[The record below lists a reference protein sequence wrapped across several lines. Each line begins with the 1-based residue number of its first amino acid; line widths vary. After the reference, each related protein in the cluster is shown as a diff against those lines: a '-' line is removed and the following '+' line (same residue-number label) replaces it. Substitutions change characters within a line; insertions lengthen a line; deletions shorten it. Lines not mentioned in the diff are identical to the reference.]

1 MAKQLKG
8 IVVKEKQGFLSSFI
22 KDDASDIGEFIWND
36 IVKPTLKKLVYD
48 VITDSI
54 GMLLGQ
60 DQKSKN
66 KYNRYHS
73 YTYYDDYD
81 WVSSSSSRYDRF
93 SSSYGGYEERSKKAK
108 VIAFASEEDANEALH
123 LMNERI
129 RKYGRCSIMTL
140 NDLAGVES
148 EYTDEDWGWSN
159 LSTAKIVHTSNGYE
173 LRLPKARP
181 FD

>member
-1 MAKQLKG
+1 MSKELKG
-8 IVVKEKQGFLSSFI
+8 IVVKEKQGFLSSFL
-22 KDDASDIGEFIWND
+22 KDDANDIGEFIWNE
-36 IVKPTLKKLVYD
+36 IIKPTMKKLVYD

-60 DQKSKN
+60 DTKSYSKN
-66 KYNRYHS
+66 KYNKYRS

-81 WVSSSSSRYDRF
+81 WPAPSSRYDRF
-93 SSSYGGYEERSKKAK
+93 SYGGYEERSKKAK
-108 VIAFASEEDANEALH
+108 TIAFKTEEDANEVLH

>member
-1 MAKQLKG
+1 MPKELKG
-8 IVVKEKQGFLSSFI
+8 IVVQEKQGFLSSFL
-22 KDDASDIGEFIWND
+22 KDDANDIGDFIWNE
-36 IVKPTLKKLVYD
+36 IIKPTMKKLVYD

-60 DQKSKN
+60 DNKSKTRYN
-66 KYNRYHS
+66 KYRS

-81 WVSSSSSRYDRF
+81 WVSSSSRYDRF
-93 SSSYGGYEERSKKAK
+93 SYGGGGYEERSKKAK
-108 VIAFASEEDANEALH
+108 TIAFKTEEDANEVLH

-159 LSTAKIVHTSNGYE
+159 LSSAKIIHTSNGYE